1 MESDFLVL
9 DANISPNEKSMET
22 EDYCLIWIVFLG
34 SCLESKSTWKK
45 NIKENNF
52 FMFSFTVKYIYKKL
66 NIIKII
72 QNFTYF

>member
-34 SCLESKSTWKK
+34 SCLESESTWKK

-52 FMFSFTVKYIYKKL
+52 FMFSFTVKYI
-66 NIIKII
+66 
-72 QNFTYF
+72 

>member
-9 DANISPNEKSMET
+9 DANISPNEKSRET
-22 EDYCLIWIVFLG
+22 KDYCLIWIVFLG
-34 SCLESKSTWKK
+34 SRLESKSTWKK